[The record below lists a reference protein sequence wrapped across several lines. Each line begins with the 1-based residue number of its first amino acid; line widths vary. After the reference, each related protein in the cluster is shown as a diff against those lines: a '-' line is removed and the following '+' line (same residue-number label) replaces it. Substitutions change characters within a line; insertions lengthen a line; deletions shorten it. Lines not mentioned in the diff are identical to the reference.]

1 MKRKDRS
8 FSLRPLFLAGVA
20 ALGYAGV
27 RALLGL
33 GPGADT
39 DTDFFQWTG
48 PTAKGVDVGSA
59 RVDLPVM
66 YYRDDS
72 FMGIFSAAYE
82 PVRALLPSRELFP
95 VLLPNGRATL
105 AVIAFNYMET
115 SIGPYGEVGIAIP
128 CTHQR
133 QAPPLLPLILEGQ
146 YPGWGGFVL
155 HLPVTSLV
163 ARDGGRVIYG
173 YAKFV
178 ADMDFQKR
186 PAYQSV
192 RLAEGDAHI
201 LTLTVRQRGLPL
213 KDNRPLIT
221 YSVRNGELVKTSV
234 PSRAVYQLGLV
245 PGSGRL
251 ELGDHPIA
259 DQLRS
264 LDISTTAVITKN
276 YLTRYGILPEGQRV
290 GRADRPHSGHIG
302 EDREYGRLT
311 LNYDDVGEAIDLY
324 ARMA

>member
-1 MKRKDRS
+1 MKRKDGS

-33 GPGADT
+33 LPGADT
-39 DTDFFQWTG
+39 DFFHWTG
-48 PTAKGVDVGSA
+48 PTRKGVNVGSA
-59 RVDLPVM
+59 QVDLPIM

-82 PVRALLPSRELFP
+82 PVQALLPSQELYP
-95 VLLPNGRATL
+95 VTLPGGRATL
-105 AVIAFNYMET
+105 AIFAFNYMET

-128 CTHQR
+128 CTYGS
-133 QAPPLLPLILEGQ
+133 QAPPLLPLILEGR
-146 YPGWGGFVL
+146 YPDWGGFVL
-155 HLPVTSLV
+155 HLPVTSRI

-186 PAYQSV
+186 PDYQRV

-201 LTLTVRQRGLPL
+201 LSLTVRQQGLSL

-221 YSVRNGELVKTSV
+221 YSVRDGELIKTTV
-234 PSRAVYQLGLV
+234 PSRAVYQLGLA
-245 PGSGRL
+245 PGSGTL
-251 ELGDHPIA
+251 ELGNHEIA

-290 GRADRPHSGHIG
+290 GRADRPHPGHIG

-311 LNYDDVGEAIDLY
+311 LNYDDVGEALDLY
-324 ARMA
+324 ARTA